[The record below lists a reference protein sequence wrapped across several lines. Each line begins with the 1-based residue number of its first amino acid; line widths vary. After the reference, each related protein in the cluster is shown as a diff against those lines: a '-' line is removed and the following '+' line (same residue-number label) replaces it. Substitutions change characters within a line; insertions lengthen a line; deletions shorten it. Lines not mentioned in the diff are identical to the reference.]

1 MGEIL
6 QNDILLVKSI
16 IKKVL
21 DADEY
26 EAVERL
32 GGLTNHTY
40 HVTIKDGKEY
50 VIRLPGEGT
59 QKLIN
64 RQNERIST
72 ELACKLEVDA
82 RLLYFGKD
90 GTKVS
95 EYLPNA
101 VTMSAETLHEE
112 QHIKQVALIL
122 KKMHQCN
129 TDTGVPFQVFDMAD
143 GYERLIND
151 MNVSMF
157 DDYFV
162 CKEKVMKIKKYIDD
176 MIEISFVPCHNDPL
190 CENWVESDGRLYLI
204 DWEYAGMNDGM
215 WDIADVSIEA
225 GFDDECDE
233 KLLCAYLDREPDAM
247 DKKHFLAN
255 KIYVDYLWTLWAKT
269 RVPYDGQPMED
280 WAVERYNRMK
290 ENILSFMRL

>member
-82 RLLYFGKD
+82 RLLYFGED

-112 QHIKQVALIL
+112 QHIKQVALI
-122 KKMHQCN
+122 
-129 TDTGVPFQVFDMAD
+129 
-143 GYERLIND
+143 
-151 MNVSMF
+151 
-157 DDYFV
+157 
-162 CKEKVMKIKKYIDD
+162 
-176 MIEISFVPCHNDPL
+176 
-190 CENWVESDGRLYLI
+190 
-204 DWEYAGMNDGM
+204 
-215 WDIADVSIEA
+215 
-225 GFDDECDE
+225 
-233 KLLCAYLDREPDAM
+233 
-247 DKKHFLAN
+247 
-255 KIYVDYLWTLWAKT
+255 
-269 RVPYDGQPMED
+269 
-280 WAVERYNRMK
+280 
-290 ENILSFMRL
+290 

>member
-72 ELACKLEVDA
+72 SLPVSLRLMQGFCILGRMAQRFLNIYRMLLQCQLKLCM
-82 RLLYFGKD
+82 RN
-90 GTKVS
+90 S
-95 EYLPNA
+95 
-101 VTMSAETLHEE
+101 
-112 QHIKQVALIL
+112 
-122 KKMHQCN
+122 
-129 TDTGVPFQVFDMAD
+129 
-143 GYERLIND
+143 
-151 MNVSMF
+151 
-157 DDYFV
+157 
-162 CKEKVMKIKKYIDD
+162 
-176 MIEISFVPCHNDPL
+176 
-190 CENWVESDGRLYLI
+190 
-204 DWEYAGMNDGM
+204 
-215 WDIADVSIEA
+215 
-225 GFDDECDE
+225 
-233 KLLCAYLDREPDAM
+233 
-247 DKKHFLAN
+247 
-255 KIYVDYLWTLWAKT
+255 
-269 RVPYDGQPMED
+269 
-280 WAVERYNRMK
+280 
-290 ENILSFMRL
+290 ILSRWH